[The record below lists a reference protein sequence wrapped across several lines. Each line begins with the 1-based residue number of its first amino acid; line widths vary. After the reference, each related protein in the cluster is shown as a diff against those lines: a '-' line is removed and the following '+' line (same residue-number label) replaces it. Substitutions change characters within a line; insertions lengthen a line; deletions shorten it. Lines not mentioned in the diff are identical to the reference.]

1 MNDHTC
7 SLCHEQPAEIKC
19 YCSDPHVQM
28 CPLCAPSHFLQTTLR
43 HRPLPCYHVISPYE
57 CQMCHSAKAVYM
69 CKCMY
74 PWVTYCCD
82 CLDEHVRNI
91 DKVHETHPAVAMD
104 FFINSR
110 SFQEYMDRQKLIDVV
125 EAALQANM
133 DRVRMCQEAVVTL
146 AKDMTIAV
154 ESWRESTLQSL
165 RTAEKVVQRLIETC
179 MKVIEP
185 YRYQWKIETGN
196 KLEQL
201 LSYSN
206 FANVELMKSDFQLFT
221 YTLHPE
227 QVLSPLQSVLEYQH
241 YEGLLAS
248 VKHLYYLIPR
258 STRLLAY
265 SVPSTIPLDVTVQM
279 KSKFKSFSS
288 WCEFTPGVLCVT
300 GGYKHS
306 AAKGVYFREAKL
318 INLTL
323 MVVTPMPD
331 MNVERC
337 RHALLAIKGSIYAFG
352 GYNDAYLKSIEKFDT
367 SVEEWVETGSLS
379 EAKDCVSAAIWQDK
393 VYLVGYGSKKI
404 EIFDPN
410 TCTTTLFPVKLRYT
424 LMNLLAPKY
433 TTLLCVYNNQLVLL
447 LEQELMTVNL
457 VSGKTSCQQ
466 IPQKMDKSWFCQC
479 LPVIVGDSCYFFNLD
494 QEIWVL
500 NLRTSSFEFATR
512 IALQGD

>member
-1 MNDHTC
+1 M
-7 SLCHEQPAEIKC
+7 LW
-19 YCSDPHVQM
+19 
-28 CPLCAPSHFLQTTLR
+28 R
-43 HRPLPCYHVISPYE
+43 
-57 CQMCHSAKAVYM
+57 
-69 CKCMY
+69 
-74 PWVTYCCD
+74 
-82 CLDEHVRNI
+82 
-91 DKVHETHPAVAMD
+91 VA
-104 FFINSR
+104 
-110 SFQEYMDRQKLIDVV
+110 Q
-125 EAALQANM
+125 
-133 DRVRMCQEAVVTL
+133 
-146 AKDMTIAV
+146 
-154 ESWRESTLQSL
+154 STLQSL

-500 NLRTSSFEFATR
+500 NLRTSSFEFTAR